1 MNSQEPLAPCQSP
14 LVSKRRGFLKWAS
27 MAFTALC
34 MLPGRVARAKVVALD
49 LKKLP
54 EISKVGGSV
63 MKKFSGQSFLFVR
76 TGEQTIKVVDPTCT
90 HKKCNVVFKEKT
102 GNLHCKCHKSAFTLS
117 GKVMGGPAPE
127 PLTVFR
133 SKIKDGRL
141 LIKMGD
147 VKKAAENAKSTGTTD
162 AKTK

>member
-1 MNSQEPLAPCQSP
+1 
-14 LVSKRRGFLKWAS
+14 
-27 MAFTALC
+27 MAFTFC

-63 MKKFSGQSFLFVR
+63 MKNSPASLFYSCAPESKPSR
-76 TGEQTIKVVDPTCT
+76 WSTPPAAKMQCGLQ
-90 HKKCNVVFKEKT
+90 EKT
-102 GNLHCKCHKSAFTLS
+102 GNLHCECHKSTFTLS

-147 VKKAAENAKSTGTTD
+147 VKKAAENAKSTD
-162 AKTK
+162 AKTR